1 MDTEDVAAAAD
12 PATDDNGEAEVA
24 HGEAELKEAEDAA
37 EEEEELDPI
46 AARVPRRRGGCGCLL
61 RCCFILVMPALAVLA
76 NLFLHRPNPQHFASF
91 RSSAVRRAEFAASWA
106 VCDVLQSTPAC
117 GTILAPIVPEVWAQ
131 WEARATATVETT
143 LQARLPSSVALV
155 IKATRRTFAGLSAAH
170 ELARSVQQS
179 SCEPLSRTCADWVC
193 PLSARGACLLWEPS
207 CARLHAWCAAE
218 ASGSTAGSR
227 RADHEGAL
235 DLRSG
240 GIGPPTDWISPPLDW
255 RPAAH
260 AGAPHGAETAAPR
273 VRGAHPWLDERWVAA
288 AAHACVVAG
297 EPALAPRS
305 QLPLEALNDGH
316 CDCADGSDEPGTAAC
331 AGRGGRFWCVASAG
345 SGGGS
350 DGGAGDGSGGGSS
363 GSGSRS
369 SATVALFAGEWIDTG
384 LVDDGTCDCCDCAD
398 EQRVALSPHAG
409 GGTSAAAR
417 APPLPASCTPGQRS
431 HLSPPEP
438 NVLSPW
444 LLEHRAA
451 WAAASSL
458 VRGSRLEALLL
469 ARKMAADAFGMG
481 QFLQQQGRPRSQ
493 QEFMQLRQL
502 QSQHTMLTNALAHG
516 FSSPLLALA
525 LGTARA
531 FEHALLPL
539 FGQCLN
545 ATLCVGGCS
554 SHSKAYLWEI
564 CPFRH
569 ATQSPV
575 GDDGKPS
582 TQPSQ
587 PTLIGLFAGWEATT
601 LPSLVSPGAE
611 LSAPRPLWRFDNGE
625 ACWDGPARS
634 ARVELRCSLITA
646 LAAVE
651 EDGKCTYWFLLLTP
665 FACAVPYEAEE
676 RRTLEA
682 ELERREAEAREAAER
697 EAAEREAAQYQAQQ
711 QAQQQAATRAEAK
724 RKAHAPEVRGVD
736 VDGFH
741 PMRARGPSAAA
752 ASPPAASPSP
762 SPSPQLPAEGA
773 TEEAAMQRVHALGL
787 VDADGKPLDRASLL
801 AEAGVVSA
809 KIEELKLRM
818 LAGTLSPDDLDELR
832 TLDATR
838 RKLAEVAGVY
848 TGGFVPDSAR
858 NTGGFVPDSAKKNKK
873 GKGRKKRR

>member
-1 MDTEDVAAAAD
+1 MAAHTELAMDTEDVVAAVDNDVDASAD

-24 HGEAELKEAEDAA
+24 HGEAELTEAEDAA

-46 AARVPRRRGGCGCLL
+46 AARAPRRRGGCGRLL
-61 RCCFILVMPALAVLA
+61 RCCFILVMLPALAVLT
-76 NLFLHRPNPQHFASF
+76 NLLLRRPAPQHLASF
-91 RSSAVRRAEFAASWA
+91 RLSAVRRAEFTASWA
-106 VCDVLQSTPAC
+106 VCDMLHSTPAC
-117 GTILAPIVPEVWAQ
+117 GTILAPIAPWVWAQ
-131 WEARATATVETT
+131 WEARTTATVETT

-155 IKATRRTFAGLSAAH
+155 IKAIRRMFAGLSAAH

-193 PLSARGACLLWEPS
+193 PLSERGACLLWEPA

-227 RADHEGAL
+227 RDDHEGAL
-235 DLRSG
+235 ELRSG
-240 GIGPPTDWISPPLDW
+240 GIGPPILWVSPPLDW

-260 AGAPHGAETAAPR
+260 AGAQHGADAAAPR
-273 VRGAHPWLDERWVAA
+273 VRGAHPWLDEGWVAA
-288 AAHACVVAG
+288 AAHACVMAG
-297 EPALAPRS
+297 EPADAPGS
-305 QLPLEALNDGH
+305 QLPFEALNDGH

-331 AGRGGRFWCVASAG
+331 AGRGGRFWCIASAG

-350 DGGAGDGSGGGSS
+350 DGDAGDASGGSS
-363 GSGSRS
+363 SSSSS
-369 SATVALFAGEWIDTG
+369 SATMALYAGEWIDTG

-398 EQRVALSPHAG
+398 EQRAAPSLKVLTTALSLHAG

-431 HLSPPEP
+431 HLSPAEP
-438 NVLSPW
+438 SVLSPW
-444 LLEHRAA
+444 LPEHRAA

-469 ARKMAADAFGMG
+469 ARKMAADALGMG

-493 QEFMQLRQL
+493 QEFMQLRQI
-502 QSQHTMLTNALAHG
+502 QSQHTMLTNALEHG
-516 FSSPLLALA
+516 FSSPLLTLA

-569 ATQSPV
+569 ATQSPA
-575 GDDGKPS
+575 GDGKPS

-611 LSAPRPLWRFDNGE
+611 ISAPRPLWRFVNGE

-634 ARVELRCSLITA
+634 ARVELRCSSITE
-646 LAAVE
+646 LTAVE

-665 FACAVPYEAEE
+665 FACAVPYEDEE

-682 ELERREAEAREAAER
+682 EVERREAEAREAAER
-697 EAAEREAAQYQAQQ
+697 EAAEREAAERDAAQHQAQQ
-711 QAQQQAATRAEAK
+711 HAQQQAATLRQ
-724 RKAHAPEVRGVD
+724 VRRELLMTS
-736 VDGFH
+736 DGH
-741 PMRARGPSAAA
+741 
-752 ASPPAASPSP
+752 
-762 SPSPQLPAEGA
+762 
-773 TEEAAMQRVHALGL
+773 
-787 VDADGKPLDRASLL
+787 
-801 AEAGVVSA
+801 
-809 KIEELKLRM
+809 
-818 LAGTLSPDDLDELR
+818 
-832 TLDATR
+832 
-838 RKLAEVAGVY
+838 
-848 TGGFVPDSAR
+848 
-858 NTGGFVPDSAKKNKK
+858 
-873 GKGRKKRR
+873 